1 MVTEEDGG
9 QEVAE
14 LDVPDV
20 LDVGAAGACSFF
32 FFFLLVI
39 IAIMSLCAGR
49 KPLREVTLLL
59 RRMFLSTP
67 APVTTWAGESTF
79 GDRR

>member
-1 MVTEEDGG
+1 M
-9 QEVAE
+9 
-14 LDVPDV
+14 
-20 LDVGAAGACSFF
+20 FF
-32 FFFLLVI
+32 LFLLVI
-39 IAIMSLCAGR
+39 IAMMMSLCAGR

-79 GDRR
+79 GDGEVIIDVVAKVR

>member
-1 MVTEEDGG
+1 M
-9 QEVAE
+9 
-14 LDVPDV
+14 
-20 LDVGAAGACSFF
+20 FH
-32 FFFLLVI
+32 FLLVI
-39 IAIMSLCAGR
+39 IAMLMSLCAGR

-79 GDRR
+79 GDLEVIIDVVAKVR

>member
-1 MVTEEDGG
+1 M
-9 QEVAE
+9 
-14 LDVPDV
+14 
-20 LDVGAAGACSFF
+20 FF
-32 FFFLLVI
+32 LFLLVI
-39 IAIMSLCAGR
+39 IAMTMSLCAGR

-79 GDRR
+79 GDGEVIIDVVAKVR